1 MTVVLDASA
10 LLAWLIDEPGA
21 EVVDNLLPDAV
32 MSSLNW
38 SEVVQKSIARE
49 VDVNGFRADME
60 STGLRILPFNKADAE
75 CAALLWTRDNGL
87 SLADRAC
94 LSLALENKWETW
106 TADRHWTRVKLD
118 VEVHLIRHRE

>member
-21 EVVDNLLPDAV
+21 EIVDNLLPDAV

-38 SEVVQKSIARE
+38 SEVVQKAIARE
-49 VDVNGFRADME
+49 VDVTGFRVDME

-75 CAALLWTRDNGL
+75 RAALLWMMDNSL

-94 LSLALENKWETW
+94 LSLALENKWATW
-106 TADRHWTRVKLD
+106 TADRHWTRVSMD
-118 VEVHLIRHRE
+118 VEVHLIRHKE